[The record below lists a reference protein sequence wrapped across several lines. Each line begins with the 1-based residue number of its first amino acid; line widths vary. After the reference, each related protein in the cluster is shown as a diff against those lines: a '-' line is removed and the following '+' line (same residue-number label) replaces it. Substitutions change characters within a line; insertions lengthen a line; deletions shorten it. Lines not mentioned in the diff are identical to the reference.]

1 MDLPKCARG
10 GDGDEGGDGSV
21 VDVRR
26 RRECLAGVVAVAPS
40 SGRPPLR
47 QPGARE
53 RQGTGQGDA
62 QGHQEANGGECVA
75 SGVLHSPENG
85 DDGDVVAELRRA
97 LRAALGRELQRVG
110 RETKEEGEGFK
121 KEGTGGL

>member
-1 MDLPKCARG
+1 MGVR
-10 GDGDEGGDGSV
+10 
-21 VDVRR
+21 DVRR
-26 RRECLAGVVAVAPS
+26 WRGWFVGVVAAASFP
-40 SGRPPLR
+40 GRPPLR

-121 KEGTGGL
+121 KEGSGGLSWP